1 VGSRRTTASLQSG
14 FPSDTCFES
23 PSLKILYALLI
34 FVPIAIAAR
43 LLDAPPMAVF
53 ILSALAIVPLS
64 GVMGA
69 ATETVAEHTSPAIGG
84 VLSATMGNLAEL
96 IIASVALHAGLIDL
110 VKASITGSILGNLLL
125 VLGIALFAGGL
136 KFKVQK
142 FNRNLAGHS
151 TTVLLIAVFGLVVP
165 ALFHSL
171 HPDPERVAT
180 VRMSHY
186 VAFLLIA
193 GYVAW
198 LVFSLVTHSSSFGSD
213 TRNPP
218 VTVAPKWSSKKAMA
232 VLVASAL
239 AIGVMAEVLVSA
251 TEEAVKALGL
261 SEFFVGLILIPIIG
275 NAAENSSA
283 ILMAVRNRMD
293 LALNIAIGSSIQV
306 ALLIA
311 PLLVLLGMVF
321 HQPMDLAF
329 TTMEVASIALAVG
342 VASSVIRDAES
353 NWLEGA
359 FLLLAY
365 AVLAVAFFFF

>member
-1 VGSRRTTASLQSG
+1 MKV
-14 FPSDTCFES
+14 F
-23 PSLKILYALLI
+23 YWLLVFAPAAVLAKVLGAPPIVI
-34 FVPIAIAAR
+34 FV
-43 LLDAPPMAVF
+43 M
-53 ILSALAIVPLS
+53 SALAIIPLS
-64 GVMGA
+64 AVLGG
-69 ATETVAEHTSPAIGG
+69 ATEAVAEHTSPAIGG

-96 IIASVALHAGLIDL
+96 IIASVALRAGLIDL

-125 VLGIALFAGGL
+125 VLGIALLAGGL
-136 KFKVQK
+136 KFETQK
-142 FNRNLAGHS
+142 FSRALAGIS

-165 ALFHSL
+165 TLFHTL

-186 VAFLLIA
+186 VAFLLIL
-193 GYVAW
+193 GYLAW
-198 LVFSLVTHSSSFGSD
+198 LVFSLWTHSHTLASEKQAGA
-213 TRNPP
+213 
-218 VTVAPKWSSKKAMA
+218 VTVAPKWSSKKAVG
-232 VLVASAL
+232 VLIGSAA
-239 AIGVMAEVLVSA
+239 AIGVVAEVLVSA
-251 TEEAVKALGL
+251 TEEAVKVLHL

-283 ILMAVRNRMD
+283 IMMAVRNRMD

-311 PLLVLLGMVF
+311 PVLVLLGMVF

-353 NWLEGA
+353 NWLEGV

-365 AVLAVAFFFF
+365 AVLGVAFFFF

>member
-1 VGSRRTTASLQSG
+1 M
-14 FPSDTCFES
+14 
-23 PSLKILYALLI
+23 KILYALLI
-34 FVPIAIAAR
+34 FAPIAVLAR
-43 LLDAPPMAVF
+43 VFGAPPIVIF
-53 ILSALAIVPLS
+53 VVSALAIIPLS
-64 GVMGA
+64 GVLGA
-69 ATETVAEHTSPAIGG
+69 ATEAVAEHTSPAIGG

-96 IIASVALHAGLIDL
+96 IIATVALRAGLIDL

-136 KFKVQK
+136 KYKVQR
-142 FNRNLAGHS
+142 FNRHLAGLS

-165 ALFHSL
+165 ALFHTL

-186 VAFLLIA
+186 IAFLLIT

-198 LVFSLVTHSSSFGSD
+198 LVFSLWTHSATFASD
-213 TRNPP
+213 RHDPA
-218 VTVAPKWSSKKAMA
+218 VTVAPKWSSKKAM
-232 VLVASAL
+232 LILLLSAG
-239 AIGVMAEVLVSA
+239 AIGVVAEVLVSA
-251 TEEAVKALGL
+251 TEEAVKVLGL

-283 ILMAVRNRMD
+283 IIMAMRNRMD
-293 LALNIAIGSSIQV
+293 LALNIAIGSSVQV

-311 PLLVLLGMVF
+311 PVLVLLGMAF

-329 TTMEVASIALAVG
+329 TTMEVASIALAVL
-342 VASSVIRDAES
+342 VATSVIRDAES
-353 NWLEGA
+353 NWLEGV

-365 AVLAVAFFFF
+365 AVLGVAFFFF

>member
-1 VGSRRTTASLQSG
+1 MGSRRSGSL
-14 FPSDTCFES
+14 SDTCFES
-23 PSLKILYALLI
+23 SLKILYALLI
-34 FVPIAIAAR
+34 FVPIAIVAR
-43 LLDAPPMAVF
+43 LLNASPIAVF
-53 ILSALAIVPLS
+53 ILSAIAIIPLS
-64 GVMGA
+64 GMLGA
-69 ATETVAEHTSPAIGG
+69 ATEAVAEHTSPAIGG

-96 IIASVALHAGLIDL
+96 IIASVALQAGLIDL

-142 FNRNLAGHS
+142 FDPNLAGHS

-165 ALFHSL
+165 ALFHGL
-171 HPDPERVAT
+171 HPDPQRVAT

-198 LVFSLVTHSSSFGSD
+198 LVFSLVTHSSSFGSQMGD
-213 TRNPP
+213 PP

-232 VLVASAL
+232 VLVASAT

-251 TEEAVKALGL
+251 TEQAVKVLGL

-283 ILMAVRNRMD
+283 IIMAVRNRMD

-365 AVLAVAFFFF
+365 AVLGVAFFFF

>member
-1 VGSRRTTASLQSG
+1 
-14 FPSDTCFES
+14 
-23 PSLKILYALLI
+23 
-34 FVPIAIAAR
+34 
-43 LLDAPPMAVF
+43 MF
-53 ILSALAIVPLS
+53 ILSAVAIVPLS
-64 GVMGA
+64 GVLGA
-69 ATETVAEHTSPAIGG
+69 ATEAVAEHTSPAIGG

-96 IIASVALHAGLIDL
+96 IIASVALQAGLIDL

-165 ALFHSL
+165 ALFHGL
-171 HPDPERVAT
+171 HPDPQRVAT

-213 TRNPP
+213 TRDPA
-218 VTVAPKWSSKKAMA
+218 VTVAPKWSSKKAMG

-239 AIGVMAEVLVSA
+239 AIGVMAELLVSA
-251 TEEAVKALGL
+251 TEQAVKVLGL

-283 ILMAVRNRMD
+283 IIMAVRNRMD

-306 ALLIA
+306 ALLVA
-311 PLLVLLGMVF
+311 PLLVFLGMVF

-365 AVLAVAFFFF
+365 AVLGVAFFFF